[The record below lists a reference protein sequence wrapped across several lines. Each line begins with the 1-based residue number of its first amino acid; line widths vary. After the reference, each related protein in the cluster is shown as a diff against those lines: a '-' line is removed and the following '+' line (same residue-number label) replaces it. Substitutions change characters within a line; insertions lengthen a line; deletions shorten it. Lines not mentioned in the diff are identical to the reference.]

1 MDKLEKN
8 YTEKELLF
16 PALLVISNKIDGLTT
31 SELIRELTKKLNPQG
46 RDSEIIEGR
55 NDTYFSQKVRN
66 LISHKKLDKYI
77 DVEKDRMIINERG
90 INYIM
95 DNSLDC
101 YSADIEDNDDF
112 RDENEGYLFDFS
124 SVQMD
129 NMYLSVSDLKRKYD
143 RRLMGISANT
153 LKLDE
158 SFQRGG
164 GIWSKKNKSLFIESV
179 ILNIPI
185 PSIYLSEDKEGTL
198 IVIDG
203 RQRLSTLFD
212 FIDDK
217 FRLGGLSILKELNNK
232 KFSDFVDELEKYK
245 AKIEDRSLH
254 IAKIRY
260 GTDETFII
268 ETFERVNTKGARLN
282 AQEIR
287 NALHQG
293 KSTQLLNEISDMY
306 IGDNEIIDKKRMKD
320 KYLILRYFAMRMYY
334 NKLRDSK
341 PINFKSITDYLANI
355 MKEINNYDD
364 AIIDNYKKEFCQ
376 TYDRVISILG
386 RQNAFRIRKG
396 KPINMIIFEMQL
408 LLTSLLFDKK
418 DDNIRNSF
426 EKLFVFGTDDTE
438 TDFDRNMKYHRDS
451 KENIEE
457 RLRWVKLIVEN

>member
-31 SELIRELTKKLNPQG
+31 SELIRELTNKLNPQG
-46 RDSEIIEGR
+46 RDAEIIAGR

-77 DVEKDRMIINERG
+77 EVEKDRMIINERG

-185 PSIYLSEDKEGTL
+185 PSIYLSEDKDQCGFPL
-198 IVIDG
+198 DWQVKVFPSLAIP
-203 RQRLSTLFD
+203 QF
-212 FIDDK
+212 
-217 FRLGGLSILKELNNK
+217 
-232 KFSDFVDELEKYK
+232 FSFV
-245 AKIEDRSLH
+245 
-254 IAKIRY
+254 
-260 GTDETFII
+260 
-268 ETFERVNTKGARLN
+268 
-282 AQEIR
+282 
-287 NALHQG
+287 
-293 KSTQLLNEISDMY
+293 
-306 IGDNEIIDKKRMKD
+306 
-320 KYLILRYFAMRMYY
+320 
-334 NKLRDSK
+334 
-341 PINFKSITDYLANI
+341 
-355 MKEINNYDD
+355 
-364 AIIDNYKKEFCQ
+364 
-376 TYDRVISILG
+376 
-386 RQNAFRIRKG
+386 
-396 KPINMIIFEMQL
+396 L
-408 LLTSLLFDKK
+408 LLF
-418 DDNIRNSF
+418 
-426 EKLFVFGTDDTE
+426 
-438 TDFDRNMKYHRDS
+438 
-451 KENIEE
+451 
-457 RLRWVKLIVEN
+457 